1 MPRQLSDEEYN
12 FLQGRRQ
19 IADFV
24 ESIYADPALSHEA
37 KALIKKK
44 YPNLQIPD
52 YDIQQNV
59 AQQLAEDRRQREE
72 AEAAKRA
79 EQEQERFQSIRKKT
93 QDEYGFTPE
102 AMEELEKM
110 MVERNVGDYEVAAKY
125 MASKQPRPS
134 DATFNDGRWNH
145 NKAPGFA
152 EIAKDPEEW
161 GRGEILKALYNDQDR
176 NKSQR
181 F

>member
-1 MPRQLSDEEYN
+1 MPRTIPDEEYN

-24 ESIYADPALSHEA
+24 ESIYADPALSREA

-52 YDIQQNV
+52 YDIETKV
-59 AQQLAEDRRQREE
+59 EQQLAEDRKQRED

-79 EQEQERFQSIRKKT
+79 EQEQERFQNLRKKT
-93 QDEYGFTPE
+93 QEEYGFTDE
-102 AMEELEKM
+102 AMTDLEKM

-134 DATFNDGRWNH
+134 EATFNDARWNH
-145 NKAPGFA
+145 SKAPGFK
-152 EIAKDPEEW
+152 EIAQDPEEW
-161 GRGEILKALYNDQDR
+161 GRSEILKALYNDQDR
-176 NKSQR
+176 NKQTR